1 MKQEGMAEMPEQQ
14 LFQKNLIFQ
23 ENFKNVDEVFG
34 TMAKRFV
41 QADLVKNSYEES
53 IKKREKEFPTGIDL
67 SVIGANLP
75 NIAIPHTEREH
86 CKTTKVILVKLDQ
99 AIAVGNMMNPSQQ
112 LQNVRYLFM
121 ILNSADSEQAGILS
135 KIMDI
140 VSNADNIKALE
151 KAENLESLYNVV
163 KEYTL

>member
-1 MKQEGMAEMPEQQ
+1 MPEQQ

-99 AIAVGNMMNPSQQ
+99 AISVGNMMNPSQQ

-151 KAENLESLYNVV
+151 KAKNIESLYNVV
-163 KEYTL
+163 KGYTL

>member
-1 MKQEGMAEMPEQQ
+1 MPEQQ

-75 NIAIPHTEREH
+75 NIAIPHTEHEH

>member
-1 MKQEGMAEMPEQQ
+1 MSEVPEEQ
-14 LFQKNLIFQ
+14 LFQEDLIFQ
-23 ENFKNVDEVFG
+23 EDFKNIDEVFG

-41 QADLVKNSYEES
+41 QEDLVKNSYAES

-86 CKTTKVILVKLDQ
+86 CKATKVILVKLNQ
-99 AIAVGNMMNPSQQ
+99 GISVGNMMNPSQQ

-121 ILNSADSEQAGILS
+121 ILNSGDSEQAGILS

-140 VSNADNIKALE
+140 VTNADNIKTLE
-151 KAENLESLYNVV
+151 KAENIKQLYKVV
-163 KEYTL
+163 EGYTL